1 MLKQIWR
8 AFKLLLMFRLTRR
21 YDYLMTTE
29 SYLVLK
35 SEVDN
40 KAYPKLVNWLVKLAI
55 RRFAK

>member
-1 MLKQIWR
+1 
-8 AFKLLLMFRLTRR
+8 MFRLTRR

-40 KAYPKLVNWLVKLAI
+40 KEYPKLVNWLVKLAI